1 MFFSEE
7 KVAEKKDDAA
17 GFSPALAAVQGEIAA
32 LGAHDLEAINVDVN
46 AAVVTAMGCVAE
58 LETYRSQL
66 AGLPSEDA
74 VRSLDKLDL
83 YARALG
89 QAHAIYLRQDAGS
102 VELTEAS
109 KRVVDARA
117 LLCSIATLLVNRK
130 VLEENALGQLKGT
143 VGFKNQSND
152 VLQLVD
158 LLRGAIAKGTAG
170 ALVSSAELD
179 EAERAV
185 RALMLA
191 MGRREQGPQMQSE
204 AAELRQRCF
213 TLLVRAYD
221 ELRRSIGYLRYYE
234 EDDDTIIPSLYGG
247 RTRKAKDA
255 VEPTPIEPVV
265 ASPAVVS
272 PPVAPVSPTTDA
284 PSRPGLPNSDPFK
297 A

>member
-1 MFFSEE
+1 MLFGEE
-7 KVAEKKDDAA
+7 KVSEKKDDAA
-17 GFSPALAAVQGEIAA
+17 GFSLALAAVQGEVVA

-46 AAVVTAMGCVAE
+46 ATVVTAMGSVAE
-58 LETYRSQL
+58 LETYRPQL
-66 AGLPSEDA
+66 AKLPTEDA
-74 VRSLDKLDL
+74 IRALDKLDL

-89 QAHAIYLRQDAGS
+89 QAHAIFLRQDAAS
-102 VELTEAS
+102 VEPMEAS
-109 KRVVDARA
+109 KRVVEARG
-117 LLCSIATLLVNRK
+117 LLLSVATLLVHRK
-130 VLEENALGQLKGT
+130 AIEESALGQLKGT

-158 LLRGAIAKGTAG
+158 VLRDAIAKGTDG
-170 ALVSSAELD
+170 GLVTSAELD

-185 RALMLA
+185 QALMLA

-234 EDDDTIIPSLYGG
+234 EDVDTIIPSLYGG

-255 VEPTPIEPVV
+255 VEPTLIEPAI
-265 ASPAVVS
+265 ASPSVVS
-272 PPVAPVSPTTDA
+272 PPVAPVSPTTDT
-284 PSRPGLPNSDPFK
+284 PSRPGLPNSDPFQ